1 MNDGAGG
8 PRGPDELER
17 HGRFRVPRRA
27 DGERLA
33 PDVELHEAVQGSKPG
48 SRYYRLTPRER
59 QKLRRRGPGEFE
71 ATRAALLPATAL
83 GRAWSG
89 VRRVFIGQPL
99 ATAELA
105 HERLSKLKGLA
116 IFSSDNL
123 SSSAYA
129 TEEILLILMLAGSGA
144 LVYSVPIAFA
154 IALLATIVVT
164 SYRQTIRA
172 YPNGGGA
179 YIVAKE
185 NVGVWASFL
194 AGAGLFVGYV
204 LTVAVSTAAGVAA
217 ITSAL
222 PELHDFSVYMALA
235 FVGLL
240 TLANLRGIRE
250 SGTIFALP
258 TYFFI
263 FTFAAMLLVGIVRL
277 LLGHDLSPGEV
288 PNPIEPGVHSLS
300 LFLLLRAFASGCAAL
315 TGVEAMAN
323 GVPYFKPP
331 EAKNAA
337 TTLVWM
343 AVILSG
349 FFLGTAF
356 LAREFAIVPS
366 ETRTVVAQIA
376 QAVFGSHS
384 PFFYAVQ
391 VGTAL
396 ILILAANTSFA
407 GLPVAASVMAG
418 DRVVPLQFSFR
429 GDRLAFSN
437 GIIVVGVLASVLLVA
452 FDASTHALIPLYAFG
467 VFVAFTLSQAGMVA
481 YWRRGR
487 EPGWRGAAAVN
498 ALGAAATGVVALII
512 GATKFLDGAWISIV
526 LIGALML
533 IMWWIKAHYERVEEQ
548 LDPGRPDDDTLAQ
561 YSLMAG
567 AARHQKVI
575 IPVDQINRAVLRTVA
590 YAKSISDNVTAIHIT
605 DDRERGDALRR
616 RWEEFVLD
624 TPIVVIESP
633 FRALAEPI
641 LAYVDAL
648 DRAQADQMI
657 TVVLPEFV
665 TRRPWERVLHNQLAL
680 RLKKALLGRPNT
692 VVIDVPYRLLH

>member
-83 GRAWSG
+83 GRVWSG
-89 VRRVFIGQPL
+89 VRRIFIGQPL

-105 HERLSKLKGLA
+105 HERMGRLKALA
-116 IFSSDNL
+116 VFSSDSL
-123 SSSAYA
+123 SSVAYA
-129 TEEILLILMLAGSGA
+129 TEAMLIVLILAGTSALSASIPISLAI
-144 LVYSVPIAFA
+144 V
-154 IALLATIVVT
+154 LLTVIVVT
-164 SYRQTIRA
+164 SYRQLIRA

-179 YIVAKE
+179 YVVTRE
-185 NVGVWASFL
+185 NLGVLASL
-194 AGAGLFVGYV
+194 MTGSALFVDYI

-217 ITSAL
+217 ITSAA
-222 PELHDFSVYMALA
+222 PGVEPWRIEIAIGFVALI
-235 FVGLL
+235 
-240 TLANLRGIRE
+240 TLGNLRGIRE
-250 SGTIFALP
+250 AGTIFAIP

-263 FTFAAMLLVGIVRL
+263 FAFAAMLATGFIRL
-277 LLGHDLSPGEV
+277 ALGHDLVAGTPRDA
-288 PNPIEPGVHSLS
+288 IEPGLHGLT
-300 LFLLLRAFASGCAAL
+300 LFLVLKAFASGSAAL
-315 TGVEAMAN
+315 TGIEAIAD
-323 GVPYFKPP
+323 GVPQFKAP

-337 TTLVWM
+337 ATQAWM
-343 AVILSG
+343 AVILAT
-349 FFLGTAF
+349 FFLGSSI
-356 LAREFAIVPS
+356 LAHDLNIIPSDS
-366 ETRTVVAQIA
+366 ETVVSQVARTV
-376 QAVFGSHS
+376 FGENVL
-384 PFFYAVQ
+384 FYGVQ

-396 ILILAANTSFA
+396 ILVLAANTSFA
-407 GLPVAASVMAG
+407 GLPVLSSVMAS
-418 DRVVPLQFSFR
+418 DNVMPRQFAFR
-429 GDRLAFSN
+429 GDRLSFSN
-437 GIIVVGVLASVLLVA
+437 GIIVLGISASLLLIVFNA
-452 FDASTHALIPLYAFG
+452 NTHLLIPLYAFG
-467 VFVAFTLSQAGMVA
+467 VFTAFTLSQTGMVVHW
-481 YWRRGR
+481 WRNR
-487 EPGWRGAAAVN
+487 EPGWRLSLGVNGVGACTTALVAV
-498 ALGAAATGVVALII
+498 VVA
-512 GATKFLDGAWISIV
+512 ATKFMSGAWLSMVTMGI
-526 LIGALML
+526 LIFLLA
-533 IMWWIKAHYERVEEQ
+533 WVRRHYARVEEQ

-633 FRALAEPI
+633 FRSLAEPI

-665 TRRPWERVLHNQLAL
+665 THRPWERILHNQLAL
-680 RLKKALLGRPNT
+680 RLKKALLSRPNT
-692 VVIDVPYRLLH
+692 VVVDVPYLLAR